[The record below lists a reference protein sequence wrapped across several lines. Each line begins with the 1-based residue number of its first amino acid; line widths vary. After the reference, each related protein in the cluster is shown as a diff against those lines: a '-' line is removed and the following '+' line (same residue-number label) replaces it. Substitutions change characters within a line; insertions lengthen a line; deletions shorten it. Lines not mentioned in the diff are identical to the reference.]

1 MPRPE
6 FLGQRENAACPSG
19 DRTLVER
26 FWANESVNPTHLQLR
41 DHVRRAQESKFQVT
55 HRIYPTGDKEIT
67 QQ

>member
-6 FLGQRENAACPSG
+6 FLGQCENAACPSG

-26 FWANESVNPTHLQLR
+26 FRANESVNPTHLQLR

-55 HRIYPTGDKEIT
+55 HRIYPTGNKEIT